1 MSRLIWVIAWFGI
14 AIWSLVAFLAYG
26 LVDALGSAAMRNAD
40 MFSSDPETVE
50 WVFRVISWI
59 HSLSTSIALVVWG
72 VVSLAILGVP
82 WLLDRMVGRS
92 SVVVRSGI
100 IQPGAPFRRPE
111 DGVIDLAPDQ
121 YSVRPGP
128 TGSVPHVSPPR

>member
-92 SVVVRSGI
+92 TVVVRSGAVP
-100 IQPGAPFRRPE
+100 PGAPFRRPE
-111 DGVIDLAPDQ
+111 EGVIDLAPDQ

-128 TGSVPHVSPPR
+128 AGSVPHVAPRR